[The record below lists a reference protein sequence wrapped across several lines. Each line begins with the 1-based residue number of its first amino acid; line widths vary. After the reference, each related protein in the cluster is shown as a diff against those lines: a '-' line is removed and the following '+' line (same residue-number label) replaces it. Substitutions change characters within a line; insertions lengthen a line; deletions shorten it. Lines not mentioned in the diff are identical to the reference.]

1 MQEKFTIISH
11 LSFIFIAKTQFIR
24 ARDILLNM
32 PYYVVTEKEPKKRTR
47 RKRKKVIA
55 ALLIIAV
62 LAVGLFFFFN
72 KQANE
77 IIEQLTR
84 TTISNRLTVKMNAAF
99 DELMATFDDTYSSY
113 VHIERNSSGDITLI
127 TADMVKINK
136 LMAQYSTIVQT
147 HVSEIEQ
154 EEISVPML
162 AFTGWPFISTLGA
175 DVNLEIVAV
184 GDAPCSYRSEFKEM
198 GINQT
203 LHSIYID
210 VEASVEIILPI
221 ENIVVTCPSSALVC
235 ESVIVG
241 KVPEFYLQNGMNAS
255 SNA

>member
-1 MQEKFTIISH
+1 
-11 LSFIFIAKTQFIR
+11 
-24 ARDILLNM
+24 M
-32 PYYVVTEKEPKKRTR
+32 PYYVVTSKKPAE
-47 RKRKKVIA
+47 RKRKKKIKVIA
-55 ALLIIAV
+55 VLLIIT
-62 LAVGLFFFFN
+62 LLLVGLFFFFN

-77 IIEQLTR
+77 VIEQLTR
-84 TTISNRLTVKMNAAF
+84 STISNRLTVKMNAAF
-99 DELMATFDDTYSSY
+99 DELMATFDDSYSSY
-113 VHIERNSSGDITLI
+113 VHIERDANGDITLI

-162 AFTGWPFISTLGA
+162 AFTGWPLISTLGA
-175 DVNLEIVAV
+175 DVNLEIAAV
-184 GDAPCSYRSEFKEM
+184 GDAPCSYRSEFTEM

-210 VEASVEIILPI
+210 VAASVEIILPI

-241 KVPEFYLQNGMNAS
+241 KVPEFYLQNGMGS
-255 SNA
+255 M

>member
-1 MQEKFTIISH
+1 
-11 LSFIFIAKTQFIR
+11 
-24 ARDILLNM
+24 M
-32 PYYVVTEKEPKKRTR
+32 PYYVVTKKKPPEKRKRRR
-47 RKRKKVIA
+47 RKAIISLLLLV
-55 ALLIIAV
+55 ALLG
-62 LAVGLFFFFN
+62 GLFFFFN
-72 KQANE
+72 DQANT
-77 IIEQLTR
+77 IIKQLTES
-84 TTISNRLTVKMNAAF
+84 TISNRLTVKMNAAF
-99 DELMATFDDTYSSY
+99 DELMASFGDEYSSY
-113 VHIERNSSGDITLI
+113 IHIERDMNGDVTLI

-162 AFTGWPFISTLGA
+162 AFTGWPLISTLGA
-175 DVNLEIVAV
+175 DVNLKIAAV
-184 GDAPCSYRSEFKEM
+184 GDAPCSYRSEFTEM

-210 VEASVEIILPI
+210 VEAAVEIILPI

-241 KVPEFYLQNGMNAS
+241 KVPEFYLQGGMSA
-255 SNA
+255 A